1 MEWKHYWRNVVKRYQ
16 AIIEGWPDNIPFRN
30 LSDISSSLSD
40 LEDLLRRWRCGTTY
54 WKKLTAR
61 ELQTLDLERD
71 TQITNGEVDAPAP
84 RRRRSDY
91 GKKRPRTKQSGETDR
106 SDIRKKKQKKSRAE
120 VLDTDDSESDE
131 PASAK
136 NNETVS
142 NAEMQSS
149 APSVPPASSS
159 APTPSVPPASPSFA
173 LPTPSVSPASGSL
186 CTDSSLGGSPGAALV
201 STTDTSSSSVAPA
214 ALPSACAAP
223 ATQAASTATS

>member
-1 MEWKHYWRNVVKRYQ
+1 MEWKHYWQNVVKRYQ
-16 AIIEGWPDNIPFRN
+16 VIIEGWPDNIPFQN
-30 LSDISSSLSD
+30 LSDISNSLSD
-40 LEDLLRRWRCGTTY
+40 VEDLLRRWHCGTTY

-61 ELQTLDLERD
+61 ELQTLDLEHN

-84 RRRRSDY
+84 CCHHSDY
-91 GKKRPRTKQSGETDR
+91 GKKCSQTKQSSKTDT
-106 SDIRKKKQKKSRAE
+106 SHIRKKKQKKSRAE
-120 VLDTDDSESDE
+120 VLDTNDSESDE

-136 NNETVS
+136 NNEIGS

-149 APSVPPASSS
+149 APSVPPASPSS
-159 APTPSVPPASPSFA
+159 A

-201 STTDTSSSSVAPA
+201 STTDTSSSSMAPA